1 MTIERLTVLTCDACD
16 EEHIPGAN
24 ASEVRKRARADN
36 WRLNDQGEDYCP
48 GCRRDYES
56 PEIDDEDSEDPDANR

>member
-16 EEHIPGAN
+16 EERVPGAN
-24 ASEVRKRARADN
+24 ASEVKKWARANN

-48 GCRRDYES
+48 HCRGHYASDAVIES
-56 PEIDDEDSEDPDANR
+56 ETSEDKAP